1 MTGIVAELLTLLDLE
16 RLETDL
22 FRGFSPE
29 QSWPRVF
36 GGQVVGQALVAA
48 ARTVPSTRPPH
59 SLHAYFLLGGDPK
72 APIDYAVERIRD
84 GRSFT
89 TRRVVAHQHGRGA
102 HAGLPRE
109 RGLDLA
115 ELDPEWTESFM
126 RTTMSTYRGGV
137 LTPQVVELLCIAVDA
152 ACTHLYAPGV
162 RRHMRAALDLGVEPR
177 EILEVLKLATTVGVH
192 SINVGA
198 PILMEELQERE
209 RASGDRGGARDGA

>member
-1 MTGIVAELLTLLDLE
+1 MTE
-16 RLETDL
+16 
-22 FRGFSPE
+22 S
-29 QSWPRVF
+29 
-36 GGQVVGQALVAA
+36 VVGAM
-48 ARTVPSTRPPH
+48 
-59 SLHAYFLLGGDPK
+59 
-72 APIDYAVERIRD
+72 RD
-84 GRSFT
+84 
-89 TRRVVAHQHGRGA
+89 
-102 HAGLPRE
+102 AGHWNPMWD
-109 RGLDLA
+109 GVA

-198 PILMEELQERE
+198 DPH
-209 RASGDRGGARDGA
+209 GGAGGTGARLQRPRSGPGGRIGRSRRCGTAAAARVGGSV

>member
-1 MTGIVAELLTLLDLE
+1 MTE
-16 RLETDL
+16 
-22 FRGFSPE
+22 S
-29 QSWPRVF
+29 
-36 GGQVVGQALVAA
+36 VVGAM
-48 ARTVPSTRPPH
+48 
-59 SLHAYFLLGGDPK
+59 
-72 APIDYAVERIRD
+72 RD
-84 GRSFT
+84 
-89 TRRVVAHQHGRGA
+89 
-102 HAGLPRE
+102 AGHWNPLWD
-109 RGLDLA
+109 GVA

-198 PILMEELQERE
+198 PILMEELQARE
-209 RASGDRGGARDGA
+209 RASGGRGGARDGA

>member
-1 MTGIVAELLTLLDLE
+1 MTGADASVV
-16 RLETDL
+16 ETM
-22 FRGFSPE
+22 
-29 QSWPRVF
+29 
-36 GGQVVGQALVAA
+36 
-48 ARTVPSTRPPH
+48 
-59 SLHAYFLLGGDPK
+59 
-72 APIDYAVERIRD
+72 
-84 GRSFT
+84 
-89 TRRVVAHQHGRGA
+89 RGA
-102 HAGLPRE
+102 GHWNPLWDGV
-109 RGLDLA
+109 A

-198 PILMEELQERE
+198 PILMEEMAGRSQ
-209 RASGDRGGARDGA
+209 